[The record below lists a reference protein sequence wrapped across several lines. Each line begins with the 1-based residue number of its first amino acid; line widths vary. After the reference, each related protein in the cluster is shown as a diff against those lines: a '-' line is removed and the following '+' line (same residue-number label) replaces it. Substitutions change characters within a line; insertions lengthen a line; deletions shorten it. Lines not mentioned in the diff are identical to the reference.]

1 MQPFGERRSN
11 QRSKANAFQWRKR
24 GIYITAAAIAIF
36 FTIINIQFYSLL
48 TDYQKAFGA
57 DSQMLKWVN
66 RKVENYSL
74 NTVEVLNA
82 MHRLETS
89 ALRYSLNQS
98 SLEALVARRMQLG
111 TLLDQYRP
119 NTVLWDELHS
129 IASYDKAFNDATAF
143 VEMTHQ
149 YEMGKAG
156 IDEVTDSGE
165 TSLNSWEVFKTESM
179 EQEFQLRRSMEQ
191 AVTAF
196 RPLAESSV
204 PVFFI
209 LSCLSGVLLVV
220 GIYTVS
226 ELLKIQHRRYSRFEL
241 LVASISHDLRS
252 PLQSIQSASFLL
264 SNATN
269 AAERRKYAGIV
280 NTSIKTL
287 TRLVDD
293 IVLAPQGKTQPL
305 HLSYVNLRL
314 WLSEIIPVYQDKATA
329 KGLELTC
336 RIEIDRVLV
345 EIDPERMAQSIG
357 NLLDN
362 AIKYTAKGT
371 VSISA
376 RLRTQEDKDG
386 KRHLVFKVKDTGP
399 GISQSDQT
407 RIFMPFERAVSEG
420 DGNEQVQGM
429 GLGLS
434 IVQRMANSYPGGSI
448 TVQSELGVGSIFK
461 LDLPVKT
468 CIDENSLPG
477 VNVTD
482 SSGILTDKASDAV
495 STKEILV
502 VDDEPNICESVLA
515 ILHEAGF
522 AVDTASNGAEALSNI
537 ADHPYKVVITDIQ
550 MPGIG
555 GFELANKIR
564 SIMRPSPYLIAMTAY
579 TSALEQDPRSKV
591 FDGILSKPFD
601 EADLIL
607 LIEKG
612 MESEQQFSQSN
623 WPVI

>member
-48 TDYQKAFGA
+48 TDYKKAFGA

-66 RKVENYSL
+66 RKVVNISL
-74 NTVEVLNA
+74 GSVEVLNA

-98 SLEALVARRMQLG
+98 SLEALAARRMQLD
-111 TLLDQYRP
+111 TLLDQFRP

-143 VEMTHQ
+143 VEIVHQ
-149 YEMGKAG
+149 YEVGKAG
-156 IDEVTDSGE
+156 INVVTESGE

-179 EQEFQLRRSMEQ
+179 EQEFQLRSGMEQ
-191 AVTAF
+191 VVTTF

-209 LSCLSGVLLVV
+209 LSCLSGLLLAF

-241 LVASISHDLRS
+241 LVESICHDLRS

-362 AIKYTAKGT
+362 AIKYSPAKST
-371 VSISA
+371 ISISA
-376 RLRTQEDKDG
+376 KEQG
-386 KRHLVFKVKDTGP
+386 KYILFQVTDTGH
-399 GISQSDQT
+399 GIDAADLP
-407 RIFMPFERAVSEG
+407 RVFDRFYRADTSRSKSNVEG
-420 DGNEQVQGM
+420 H

-434 IVQRMANSYPGGSI
+434 IAKRSVEAMNGSI
-448 TVQSELGVGSIFK
+448 SVVSEVDKGTTFTIRL
-461 LDLPVKT
+461 
-468 CIDENSLPG
+468 NS
-477 VNVTD
+477 
-482 SSGILTDKASDAV
+482 
-495 STKEILV
+495 
-502 VDDEPNICESVLA
+502 
-515 ILHEAGF
+515 
-522 AVDTASNGAEALSNI
+522 
-537 ADHPYKVVITDIQ
+537 
-550 MPGIG
+550 
-555 GFELANKIR
+555 
-564 SIMRPSPYLIAMTAY
+564 
-579 TSALEQDPRSKV
+579 
-591 FDGILSKPFD
+591 
-601 EADLIL
+601 
-607 LIEKG
+607 
-612 MESEQQFSQSN
+612 
-623 WPVI
+623 